1 MQLKDD
7 FQSNESLDCNVEMMI
22 DYDQQR
28 VFKAIPFNK
37 KIFEESSK
45 LPEVEKKKE
54 TRFQEFSLSKSN
66 CKLGK
71 KTL

>member
-1 MQLKDD
+1 M
-7 FQSNESLDCNVEMMI
+7 
-22 DYDQQR
+22 
-28 VFKAIPFNK
+28 FKALPFKK
-37 KIFEESSK
+37 KIFEEKAK

-54 TRFQEFSLSKSN
+54 THFTEFQLSKSN